1 MTELHQDT
9 KSDLS
14 RAIYRLWREEENGNY
29 SPIFSVIERAIE
41 LAKQGLSFNNYSEV
55 LAAIEAELDLQND
68 ENYYNQQE
76 EIQGLKAWASQ
87 L

>member
-14 RAIYRLWREEENGNY
+14 RAIYRLWREEENGNS

-41 LAKQGLSFNNYSEV
+41 LAKQGLNFNNYSEV

-68 ENYYNQQE
+68 ENYYNQQK